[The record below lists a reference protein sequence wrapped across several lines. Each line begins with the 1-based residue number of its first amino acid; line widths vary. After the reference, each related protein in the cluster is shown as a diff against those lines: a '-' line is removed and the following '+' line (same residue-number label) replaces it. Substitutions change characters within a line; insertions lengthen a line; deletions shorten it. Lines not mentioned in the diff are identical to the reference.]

1 MEPERKIK
9 LIALDMDGTL
19 LKNDHT
25 ISDYTRKIIKK
36 AQQQG
41 VKVMVST
48 GRPLINCQEIVES
61 LELASYLITV
71 NGSEIWDS
79 DLNLIDR
86 TMIDVD
92 HINQM
97 YELAKKHGTHFW
109 SSTVGGVWNKNT
121 TFPERLEEHEWLKFG
136 FDIEDDEVRETIREE
151 LALNHSLEV
160 TNSSET
166 NIEVNAAGINKA
178 AAIRKVCRRL
188 NITMDEVMT
197 VGDSLNDLAMIKE
210 AGIGVA
216 MGNAQQAVK
225 KAADWVTDTNEQ
237 DGVAKAIE
245 KFAL

>member
-1 MEPERKIK
+1 MKPESKIK

-61 LELASYLITV
+61 LDLASYLITV

-79 DLNLIDR
+79 DLNLVDR

-92 HINQM
+92 HIDQM
-97 YELAKKHGTHFW
+97 YELAKKHETHFW

-121 TFPERLEEHEWLKFG
+121 AFPERLEEHEWLKFG

-151 LALNHSLEV
+151 LTLNNALEI

-178 AAIRKVCRRL
+178 AAIRKVCERL

-197 VGDSLNDLAMIKE
+197 VGDSLNDLAMINE

-225 KAADWVTDTNEQ
+225 NAADWITDTNEQ

-245 KFAL
+245 KFVL

>member
-1 MEPERKIK
+1 MESKNIK

-25 ISDYTRKIIKK
+25 VSDYTRKTIKE
-36 AQQQG
+36 AQQKG

-71 NGSEIWDS
+71 NGSEIWDA

-86 TMIDVD
+86 TMIDVE
-92 HINQM
+92 HIDQM
-97 YELAKKHGTHFW
+97 YRLAQQHETHYW
-109 SSTVGGVWNKNT
+109 SSTVGGVWNKT
-121 TFPERLEEHEWLKFG
+121 TSFPQTLDEHEWLKFG
-136 FDIEDDEVRETIREE
+136 FDIEDDAVRESIREE
-151 LALNHSLEV
+151 LATNEFLEV

-178 AAIRKVCRRL
+178 AAIRKVCDLL

-210 AGIGVA
+210 AGVGVA
-216 MGNAQQAVK
+216 MGNAQQKVK
-225 KAADWVTDTNEQ
+225 QEADWITETNEQ
-237 DGVAKAIE
+237 DGVAKAIK
-245 KFAL
+245 KFVL